1 MSTSWTRTREQL
13 GDMIG
18 RKLGVKD
25 QGQTLSAEDAEII
38 LESIDL
44 RLKELHRLGVLWF
57 NVAGGATSVVTTAGD
72 ATSDISAVTDFLFPV
87 SLMLDGTGD
96 QSPIQIIGHLEY
108 QAITNKTEQG
118 EPVYAYFSGSS
129 VYLWPVPNA
138 TGTMKMTYQAIATD
152 STTGAQPDVQ
162 IDMLRSLAL
171 LCASD
176 LVLDFQVPAQ
186 TAQIIMGQA
195 GQAMKDI
202 RALAAQRV
210 DTGVV
215 APESF

>member
-118 EPVYAYFSGSS
+118 EPVYAFFSGSS
-129 VYLWPVPNA
+129 IYLWPVPNA

-152 STTGAQPDVQ
+152 SAAATTPDVPT
-162 IDMLRSLAL
+162 DMLRSLAM
-171 LCASD
+171 LCAAD
-176 LVLDFQVPAQ
+176 LLPDFDVMGSRAEIILAQ
-186 TAQIIMGQA
+186 AT
-195 GQAMKDI
+195 QAMRDI
-202 RALAAQRV
+202 RALSAQRV
-210 DTGVV
+210 DSATI
-215 APESF
+215 APEWF

>member
-1 MSTSWTRTREQL
+1 
-13 GDMIG
+13 MIG
-18 RKLGVKD
+18 RKLGVKA
-25 QGQTLSAEDAEII
+25 QGQTLSAEDSEII
-38 LESIDL
+38 IEAIDA

-57 NVAGGATSVVTTAGD
+57 NVAGAATSVVVTAGD

-87 SLMLDGTGD
+87 SLMLDSSGD
-96 QSPIQIIGHLEY
+96 QTPIQIIGHREY

-118 EPVYAYFSGSS
+118 EPIYAYFAGSS

-152 STTGAQPDVQ
+152 TAAATTPDVQ
-162 IDMLRSLAL
+162 TDMLRSLAM
-171 LCASD
+171 LCAGD
-176 LVLDFQVPAQ
+176 LLTDFDVVDAR
-186 TAQIIMGQA
+186 AQIILTQA

-210 DTGVV
+210 DTATVT
-215 APESF
+215 PEWF

>member
-1 MSTSWTRTREQL
+1 MSTTWTRTREQL
-13 GDMIG
+13 RDMIG

-25 QGQTLSAEDAEII
+25 HGQTLSAEDAEII

-152 STTGAQPDVQ
+152 STPGAQPDVQ

-215 APESF
+215 APEWF